1 MKIKSFSSV
10 VVLLIS
16 VFCFLGANAQSNQDL
31 NIYSQVETYAEMP
44 QDKQAISDFIYANL
58 VYPPD
63 ALGSGISGMV
73 MTKFIIEPDGTIS
86 NIQAERPLHPLHDAE
101 AIRVVG
107 LIPGQ
112 WVPATI
118 DGQPVRSYFYT
129 PVLFSDP
136 ADQ

>member
-1 MKIKSFSSV
+1 MTGV
-10 VVLLIS
+10 QT
-16 VFCFLGANAQSNQDL
+16 C
-31 NIYSQVETYAEMP
+31 
-44 QDKQAISDFIYANL
+44 
-58 VYPPD
+58 
-63 ALGSGISGMV
+63 ALPI
-73 MTKFIIEPDGTIS
+73 FIIEPDGTIS